1 MRVPQMV
8 KWPGTISPRTIIN
21 TTMSQEDWMPTLLA
35 AAGVPDVKDKLASKD
50 GYQAND
56 KKFRGHLD
64 GYNFKP
70 YFGGKE

>member
-1 MRVPQMV
+1 
-8 KWPGTISPRTIIN
+8 
-21 TTMSQEDWMPTLLA
+21 MSQEDWMPTLLA